1 MNDMSDMF
9 DDILFEKF
17 QDCTDDNLKKG
28 WAKQLISSARKEPTT
43 VFEIM
48 FPPMVFK
55 LKNFHE
61 KFYTILNKIFKY
73 QIVSHDKS
81 VSIKKS
87 LCLNPF
93 AYCWITQKSLFLKPS
108 IIVSM
113 DIIREKIYFLPKQFT
128 LWLLKE

>member
-1 MNDMSDMF
+1 MNDMFNKIYIQKFKD
-9 DDILFEKF
+9 EKHE
-17 QDCTDDNLKKG
+17 DLKIS
-28 WAKQLISSARKEPTT
+28 WAKLIIRGARKEPTT
-43 VFEIM
+43 VFEFM

-61 KFYTILNKIFKY
+61 EFYTILNEIFKF
-73 QIVSHDKS
+73 QINCNKT

-93 AYCWITQKSLFLKPS
+93 AYCCITQKSLFLKPS